1 MREEWRIAGVAAGKA
16 RENRLESGEF
26 WQGKQVQD
34 HGNPLQ
40 NEPTAGDRD
49 LDLVP
54 GKKGSECGG
63 EPMLDAKQHYACSIM
78 VFYFFQGQQSM

>member
-1 MREEWRIAGVAAGKA
+1 MAD
-16 RENRLESGEF
+16 SGTRR
-26 WQGKQVQD
+26 QGKQVED